1 MNDLVAWCRRT
12 CRSVKAMPQVDFV
25 DSGSP
30 WIISRS
36 IVVDAPADR
45 IFDVLADPRRH
56 PDFDGSGS
64 VRGAVSGPQRL
75 SLGAKFGMDMRLGV
89 PYRVSSR
96 VKEFDEG
103 RRIAWAHIGG
113 HRWRYELEP
122 LSESTTR
129 VTETFDATTARS
141 ARALKLMDA
150 YNRNTRAIEE
160 TLPRL
165 AALVESEGQ

>member
-1 MNDLVAWCRRT
+1 MSQLG
-12 CRSVKAMPQVDFV
+12 SQGESQVEVV
-25 DSGSP
+25 DTGSP

-36 IVVDAPADR
+36 IVVKAPAEQV
-45 IFDVLADPRRH
+45 FETLANPRRH

-64 VRGAVSGPQRL
+64 VRGAISGPERL
-75 SLGAKFGMDMRLGV
+75 SLGAKFGMDMRLFV
-89 PYRVSSR
+89 PYRISSQ

-122 LSESTTR
+122 LPDGSTR

-150 YNRNTRAIEE
+150 YNRNARAIEE

-165 AALVESEGQ
+165 AALVEGETP

>member
-1 MNDLVAWCRRT
+1 MGQVA
-12 CRSVKAMPQVDFV
+12 VVDT
-25 DSGSP
+25 GSP

-36 IVVDAPADR
+36 ITVDAPAEE
-45 IFDVLADPRRH
+45 IFEILADPRRH

-64 VRGAVSGPQRL
+64 VRGAIAGPQRL
-75 SLGAKFGMDMRLGV
+75 SLGAKFGMEMRLVV
-89 PYRVSSR
+89 PYRISNR

-113 HRWRYELEP
+113 HRWRYELVP
-122 LSESTTR
+122 QGDGTTL
-129 VTETFDATTARS
+129 VIETFDATTARS

-150 YNRNTRAIEE
+150 YGRNARAIEE

-165 AALVESEGQ
+165 KALAEGQAS

>member
-1 MNDLVAWCRRT
+1 M
-12 CRSVKAMPQVDFV
+12 SQVEV
-25 DSGSP
+25 VETGSP

-36 IVVDAPADR
+36 IVVQAPAER
-45 IFDVLADPRRH
+45 IFGILADPRRH
-56 PDFDGSGS
+56 CDFDGSGS
-64 VRGAVSGPQRL
+64 VRGAVSGPERL

-89 PYRVSSR
+89 PYRVSSH
-96 VKEFDEG
+96 VKEFEEG

-122 LSESTTR
+122 LADGSTR

-150 YNRNTRAIEE
+150 YKRNTRAIEE

-165 AALVESEGQ
+165 AALAQSEGQ

>member
-1 MNDLVAWCRRT
+1 
-12 CRSVKAMPQVDFV
+12 MPQVEVV
-25 DSGSP
+25 DTGSA

-36 IVVDAPADR
+36 IVVRAPAQG
-45 IFDVLADPRRH
+45 IFDILANPRRH

-64 VRGAVSGPQRL
+64 VRVAISGPERL
-75 SLGAKFGMDMRLGV
+75 SAGAKFGMSMRLGV
-89 PYRVSSR
+89 PYRVSSQ

-103 RRIAWAHIGG
+103 RLIAWAHLGG
-113 HRWRYELEP
+113 HRWRYVLEP
-122 LSESTTR
+122 LTDGSTR

-165 AALVESEGQ
+165 AALAESETR

>member
-1 MNDLVAWCRRT
+1 MA
-12 CRSVKAMPQVDFV
+12 QVESQVEVV
-25 DSGSP
+25 DTGSP

-36 IVVDAPADR
+36 IVVKAPAEQV
-45 IFDVLADPRRH
+45 FEVLANPRRH

-64 VRGAVSGPQRL
+64 VRGAISGPERL
-75 SLGAKFGMDMRLGV
+75 SLGAKFGMDMRLVV
-89 PYRVSSR
+89 PYRISSQ

-103 RRIAWAHIGG
+103 RRIAWAHVGG

-122 LSESTTR
+122 LPDGSTR

-150 YNRNTRAIEE
+150 YNRNARAIEE

-165 AALVESEGQ
+165 AALVEGETA

>member
-1 MNDLVAWCRRT
+1 MSQLG
-12 CRSVKAMPQVDFV
+12 SQGESQVEVV
-25 DSGSP
+25 DTGSP

-36 IVVDAPADR
+36 IVVKAPAEQVFE
-45 IFDVLADPRRH
+45 ILANPRRH

-64 VRGAVSGPQRL
+64 VRGAVTGPERL
-75 SLGAKFGMDMRLGV
+75 SLGAKFGMDMRLFV
-89 PYRVSSR
+89 PYRISSQ

-122 LSESTTR
+122 LPDGSTR

-150 YNRNTRAIEE
+150 YNRNARAIEE

-165 AALVESEGQ
+165 AALVEGETA

>member
-1 MNDLVAWCRRT
+1 M
-12 CRSVKAMPQVDFV
+12 SQVESQVEVV
-25 DSGSP
+25 DTGSP
-30 WIISRS
+30 WVISRS
-36 IVVDAPADR
+36 IVVKAPAEQV
-45 IFDVLADPRRH
+45 FETLANPRRH

-64 VRGAVSGPQRL
+64 VRGAVTGPERL
-75 SLGAKFGMDMRLGV
+75 SLGAKFGMDMRLVV
-89 PYRVSSR
+89 PYRISSQ

-122 LSESTTR
+122 LPDGSTR

-150 YNRNTRAIEE
+150 YNRNARAIEE

-165 AALVESEGQ
+165 AALVEGETP

>member
-1 MNDLVAWCRRT
+1 
-12 CRSVKAMPQVDFV
+12 MPQVEVV
-25 DSGSP
+25 DTGSA

-36 IVVDAPADR
+36 TLVRAPAQG
-45 IFDVLADPRRH
+45 IFDILANPRRH

-64 VRGAVSGPQRL
+64 VRGAISGPERL
-75 SLGAKFGMDMRLGV
+75 SAGAKFGMSMRLGV
-89 PYRVSSR
+89 PYRVSSQ

-103 RRIAWAHIGG
+103 RLIAWAHLGG
-113 HRWRYELEP
+113 HRWRYVLEP
-122 LSESTTR
+122 LADGSTR

-165 AALVESEGQ
+165 AALAESETR

>member
-1 MNDLVAWCRRT
+1 
-12 CRSVKAMPQVDFV
+12 MPHVEV
-25 DSGSP
+25 VPTGSP

-36 IVVDAPADR
+36 ILVEAPAER
-45 IFDVLADPRRH
+45 IFDLLADPRRH
-56 PDFDGSGS
+56 SDFDGSGS
-64 VRGAVSGPQRL
+64 VRGAVSGPERL

-89 PYRVSSR
+89 PYRVSSQ
-96 VKEFDEG
+96 VKEFEEG

-122 LSESTTR
+122 LADGSTR

-165 AALVESEGQ
+165 ATLAESEGQ

>member
-1 MNDLVAWCRRT
+1 M
-12 CRSVKAMPQVDFV
+12 SQVESQVEVV
-25 DSGSP
+25 DTGSP
-30 WIISRS
+30 WVISRS
-36 IVVDAPADR
+36 IVVKAPAEQVFE
-45 IFDVLADPRRH
+45 ILANPRRH

-64 VRGAVSGPQRL
+64 VRGAVPGPERL
-75 SLGAKFGMDMRLGV
+75 SMGAKFGMDMRLFV
-89 PYRVSSR
+89 PYRISSQ

-122 LSESTTR
+122 LPDGSTR

-150 YNRNTRAIEE
+150 YNRNARAIEE

-165 AALVESEGQ
+165 AALVEGETA

>member
-1 MNDLVAWCRRT
+1 M
-12 CRSVKAMPQVDFV
+12 SQVEVV
-25 DSGSP
+25 DTGSP

-36 IVVDAPADR
+36 IVVKAPAEQV
-45 IFDVLADPRRH
+45 FEVLANPRRH

-64 VRGAVSGPQRL
+64 VRGAISGPERL
-75 SLGAKFGMDMRLGV
+75 SLGAKFGMDMRLVV
-89 PYRVSSR
+89 PYRISSQ

-103 RRIAWAHIGG
+103 RRIAWAHVGG

-122 LSESTTR
+122 LPDGSTR

-150 YNRNTRAIEE
+150 YNRNARAIEE

-165 AALVESEGQ
+165 AALVEGETA